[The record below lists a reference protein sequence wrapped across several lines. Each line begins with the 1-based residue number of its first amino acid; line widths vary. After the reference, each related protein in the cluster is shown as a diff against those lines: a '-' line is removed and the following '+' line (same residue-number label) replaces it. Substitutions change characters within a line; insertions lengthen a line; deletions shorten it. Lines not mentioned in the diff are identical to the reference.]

1 MCVAP
6 KQLRRKG
13 LSANSP
19 RGTPAVRRSPSE
31 YGGLVMPK
39 KVWSKEKVISELR
52 RHRQDGPKMH
62 PQLDD
67 AARRHFGSLRAA
79 LKVAGL
85 PCGKRPPPYESWTRD
100 SVIEAIRERK
110 RNGRSLRRAR
120 REASTLYSAGKRL
133 FGNWSAA
140 CAAAGYPRTSRDHY
154 TADEV
159 RLRIIDLYERQLPLR
174 FNATSD
180 PKLRRSVRMHFG
192 SWRRASNQWDSPVRF
207 AKSGPNNG

>member
-1 MCVAP
+1 
-6 KQLRRKG
+6 
-13 LSANSP
+13 
-19 RGTPAVRRSPSE
+19 
-31 YGGLVMPK
+31 MPK

-120 REASTLYSAGKRL
+120 REASTLYSAENDCLVTGQPPAPLLDILGHRGTTTLPTKC
-133 FGNWSAA
+133 A
-140 CAAAGYPRTSRDHY
+140 CESLTFTSVSCH
-154 TADEV
+154 
-159 RLRIIDLYERQLPLR
+159 
-174 FNATSD
+174 
-180 PKLRRSVRMHFG
+180 
-192 SWRRASNQWDSPVRF
+192 
-207 AKSGPNNG
+207 